1 MKRAVPSEIFEE
13 IAFSWEKC
21 CFGQREKGEMVCP
34 AQNAVASQRNRG
46 YMSLAPH
53 LEALRTSAT
62 FLLPSGHRADVL
74 DEGEGIQATL
84 IAREARYHK
93 LCAWEYQPPKV
104 YALLKRLEAER
115 QALEAAA
122 ALEEATP
129 THAPDPPLSTPGP
142 STSRA
147 RTRSTSQAVLS
158 KGELCFLCGR
168 PGERNNPLHLC
179 QTKEVEERI
188 IKCANDLGNSE
199 LLSQIFTYGDL
210 IAEEAKYHTACLVKL
225 YNSARRVYC
234 STKEDMDEMLCE
246 SMAFADL
253 ISYLSMKLIESV
265 QTVFVVADLVRFY
278 SARLANPLGVENDDV
293 PVVHSTR
300 LREKILARMPELR
313 EQKAGRDIVLVHCKA
328 NVLLVLER
336 EDQDDNANGFLRFV
350 KTLRKCTSETH
361 MSFPGNFG
369 VSCEERSVPPSLL
382 SAVTMLLYGFKFRQN
397 CGATRPALTISQL
410 IMTNFRETMP
420 RGEIVR
426 HDIKRETPLPLY
438 LALHAYGYS
447 RDRAMID
454 ELHRLGL
461 SVSHNRIMEIT
472 SQFCRMVVQRAEEEG
487 VLCPGNLKKNCLTI
501 LALYNLDFKARS
513 TTSGPEFHGTGIS
526 IFQLPTV
533 SDKGQTRQFNVSF
546 QDVEQ
551 RGARNVPLLPSDYTF
566 VSDSFVLPD
575 KVEPFPSASTL
586 AGMEP
591 SITHCLNKCLNVTH
605 LNAAVLGFW
614 KKKSAWLSH
623 THEQLNEPEYCENFS
638 WGAFH
643 AISEEN
649 HPTPGISA
657 MLPLLDEK
665 STSPGI
671 IKHAYNSTPEPGPNA
686 AVLCMD
692 QQLYVLAKKLQW
704 LKRALYG
711 EERVV
716 MLLGGFH
723 IEKAFLA
730 VIGQML
736 EKSGWVHIL
745 ACSGVTTAG
754 SAEGALKVLNN
765 VTKPSVP
772 TSVSRVAGACFT
784 PENCCRS
791 ALIFDA
797 YDEQQ
802 PNRDLTFD
810 EWVERS
816 RTKSPTFYFWLL
828 VLNLEILLLTFV
840 KSQRQGNYGLYTESL
855 TEMLPWMFVFDHQNY
870 SRWLPIHLRDLLELK
885 QKAPDVHHLFKAGQF
900 VFSATGNPFS
910 LLAIDQAHEQNNAK
924 VKSAGG
930 VVGLTQD
937 AAALLRVMAAGPEV
951 ARLLYEFRGAADSS
965 TGTGRHHEQYEA
977 YQKQFKDHCSALINS
992 FKSYQNPFCE
1002 LGGELITLDTRES
1015 VSVDSVKVLCS
1026 IEQTGRDKYMD
1037 FVEKRI
1043 KSQSISFYNP
1053 ISKNSVK
1060 IFATKK
1066 KPLHPNREQ
1075 MKMAQLKED
1084 NQLYWRLYV
1093 ASLARQ
1099 LDLDKFFE
1107 YDNQNTPPA
1116 LSAAGKLRS
1125 GTKADLVQLLQSVSP
1140 IKHQPSVC
1148 QGLLFDGA
1156 HLVHNVPPRPGV
1168 KTFEEY
1174 FRRQLVPH
1182 VEQAAVTV
1190 LSVRIDFAWDL
1201 YAENSIKNTERE
1213 SRGAGVRRKDLPE
1226 KGTIPK
1232 DWPDYLKHSEN
1243 KKELF
1248 GYLSARFVREM
1259 ECFQV
1264 ATNVGDTFQT
1274 HEISSTCLKRQHC
1287 LAMEEADPRIISH
1300 VMDMAKN
1307 GIKSVAIRSTDTD
1320 VVVLATAAYHRL
1332 AASGLQE
1339 LWIHY
1344 GSGTHARYLA
1354 IHSISAALG
1363 QEKCEALPG
1372 FHAFTGCDT
1381 TSYLS
1386 GCGKIKAWKL
1396 WQAHPEITV
1405 TFKALST
1412 PLLQLGDDT
1421 LSVLERFTV
1430 LLYDAKSDLGSVNAT
1445 RKDLFVSRNRSLFAI
1460 PPTAGALRQ
1469 HCLRAL
1475 YQAGHLWGKA

>member
-1 MKRAVPSEIFEE
+1 MGTLP
-13 IAFSWEKC
+13 
-21 CFGQREKGEMVCP
+21 
-34 AQNAVASQRNRG
+34 
-46 YMSLAPH
+46 
-53 LEALRTSAT
+53 
-62 FLLPSGHRADVL
+62 LL
-74 DEGEGIQATL
+74 
-84 IAREARYHK
+84 
-93 LCAWEYQPPKV
+93 
-104 YALLKRLEAER
+104 
-115 QALEAAA
+115 
-122 ALEEATP
+122 
-129 THAPDPPLSTPGP
+129 
-142 STSRA
+142 
-147 RTRSTSQAVLS
+147 
-158 KGELCFLCGR
+158 
-168 PGERNNPLHLC
+168 
-179 QTKEVEERI
+179 
-188 IKCANDLGNSE
+188 
-199 LLSQIFTYGDL
+199 
-210 IAEEAKYHTACLVKL
+210 EEAKYHTACLVKL

-328 NVLLVLER
+328 NVLLVMER
-336 EDQDDNANGFLRFV
+336 EDQDDNANGFL
-350 KTLRKCTSETH
+350 
-361 MSFPGNFG
+361 
-369 VSCEERSVPPSLL
+369 
-382 SAVTMLLYGFKFRQN
+382 
-397 CGATRPALTISQL
+397 
-410 IMTNFRETMP
+410 
-420 RGEIVR
+420 
-426 HDIKRETPLPLY
+426 
-438 LALHAYGYS
+438 S

-591 SITHCLNKCLNVTH
+591 SGCFV
-605 LNAAVLGFW
+605 GFW

-623 THEQLNEPEYCENFS
+623 THEQLNEPEYCENVS

-840 KSQRQGNYGLYTESL
+840 KSQRQGNYGLYTES
-855 TEMLPWMFVFDHQNY
+855 
-870 SRWLPIHLRDLLELK
+870 
-885 QKAPDVHHLFKAGQF
+885 QF

-1421 LSVLERFTV
+1421 FSVLERFTV

-1475 YQAGHLWGKA
+1475 YQAGHLWGDITVLNLVSGSLRKYVNDFLYPIRNT